1 MDIKRIIL
9 KAIDIH
15 AHFST
20 EKGSAFRTPAEIEAA
35 ERIYKTAIK
44 WKTDD
49 QMANDFLDASVRAIL
64 DGPLCKDIN
73 DLVEN
78 NNYIGEM
85 VAGHQNVFAGAWA
98 HIPVHTGKEGL
109 RELERCLRQLGMTG
123 LVVNQIENHT
133 GCNDARY
140 YPFYELCDGL
150 HAPVLINVGHSG
162 TGAGL
167 PGGGGLHLKH
177 CSPLNVDD
185 VAADFPNLTIIAGHP
200 AWPWQDEMIA
210 VLLHKPNVFN
220 ELHGWAPRYF
230 SAELKKEI
238 GGRLQDKIMFGSGY
252 PLFSFER
259 LFTEWESLGLSDDIL
274 EKVYLSNAQ
283 RILNIF
289 K

>member
-1 MDIKRIIL
+1 M
-9 KAIDIH
+9 KAIDVH

-35 ERIYKTAIK
+35 QRVYKTAIK

-49 QMANDFLDASVRAIL
+49 GMANDFLGASVRAIL
-64 DGPLCKDIN
+64 DGPPCKEIN
-73 DLVEN
+73 DLIAN
-78 NNYIGEM
+78 NNYISEM
-85 VAGHQNVFAGAWA
+85 VSAHQNVFAGAWA
-98 HIPVHTGKEGL
+98 HIPVETGKAGL
-109 RELERCLRQLGMTG
+109 SELERCLRQLKMTG

-133 GCNDARY
+133 GCNDPRF
-140 YPFYELCDGL
+140 YPFYELCDGM

-220 ELHGWAPRYF
+220 ELHGWLPRYF

-259 LFTEWESLGLSDDIL
+259 LFSEWESLGLRDDVL
-274 EKVYLSNAQ
+274 EKVYLLNAQ
-283 RILNIF
+283 RILNIIT

>member
-1 MDIKRIIL
+1 M
-9 KAIDIH
+9 KAIDVH

-20 EKGSAFRTPAEIEAA
+20 EKGSAFHTPAEIAAA
-35 ERIYKTAIK
+35 ERVYKTAIK

-49 QMANDFLDASVRAIL
+49 QMANDFLGASVRAIL
-64 DGPLCKDIN
+64 DGPLCNDIN
-73 DLVEN
+73 DLKTS
-78 NNYIGEM
+78 NNYISEM
-85 VAGHQNVFAGAWA
+85 VSVHQSVFAGAWA
-98 HIPVHTGKEGL
+98 HIPANMGKDGL
-109 RELERCLRQLGMTG
+109 NELERCLGQLKMTG

-133 GCNDARY
+133 GCNDARF
-140 YPFYELCDGL
+140 YPFYELCDEL

-167 PGGGGLHLKH
+167 PGGGGLHLKY

-220 ELHGWAPRYF
+220 ELHGWLPRYF
-230 SAELKKEI
+230 SPELKKEI

-259 LFTEWESLGLSDDIL
+259 LFTEWESLGLRDDVL
-274 EKVYLSNAQ
+274 EKVYFSNAQ
-283 RILNIF
+283 RILKIV
-289 K
+289 